1 MRPVWPPRPNLT
13 APKPAPYNRLT
24 KKALFREAVRMIS
37 KSILFSCVSLGLM
50 LAGNAVC
57 QDQPP
62 APKDDQKKAD
72 AAPARETIAKPLT
85 DKQKKKRDEKLR
97 KELETPYKKWLNED
111 VVYIITDEEKT
122 AFKRLATDEERE
134 QFIEQ
139 FWLRRDPTPDTEE
152 NEFKEEHYRRIAYS
166 NDHYA
171 SGIPGWKTDR
181 GRIYI
186 MYGPPDEIESHPSG
200 GTYERPME
208 EGGGETSTYP
218 FEQWRYRYL
227 EGIGTNI
234 IIEFV
239 DPTMSGEYHMTM
251 DPSEKDALTYVP
263 GAGLTLMEQMG
274 LSTKTQRFQNTDGT
288 HLGQAFGGSSESM
301 MEFNRLEQFAKL
313 QKPPAVKF
321 KDLEDAV
328 TSKITF
334 NILPM
339 KVRADFFPLTEA
351 SVLTYITLQFE
362 NKDMQFQ
369 DKAGVEKASVNIFGR
384 VTTMTRRIVQ
394 TFEDTVTVDCA
405 HEMLQA
411 YAQRSSIYQ
420 KTLPLPPGTY
430 RLNVVVKDIVG
441 GNMNNYE
448 TALNVPHVDT
458 EKLSSS
464 TIVLADLIEKVPTRS
479 IGVGQFVIGTS
490 KVRPRV
496 TESFKRDEKMGIYFK
511 LYNFG
516 PDEKTQKP
524 NGQIEYE
531 VVKNGSNEK
540 IFEFTEDI
548 GSLPGA
554 SASQVTVEKLLPLQ
568 KMTPGQYTLK
578 LKITDRNRNQ
588 TLTPTA
594 QFTVT

>member
-1 MRPVWPPRPNLT
+1 MV
-13 APKPAPYNRLT
+13 
-24 KKALFREAVRMIS
+24 S
-37 KSILFSCVSLGLM
+37 KYYLLPCFSLGLM
-50 LAGNAVC
+50 LAGNAAC
-57 QDQPP
+57 QEQTPA
-62 APKDDQKKAD
+62 APKDDQTKTD

-85 DKQKKKRDEKLR
+85 DKQKRKRDEKLR

-122 AFKRLATDEERE
+122 AFHRLATDEERE

-152 NEFKEEHYRRIAYS
+152 NEFKEEHYRRIAYA

-171 SGIPGWKTDR
+171 SGIPGWKSDR

-186 MYGPPDEIESHPSG
+186 IYGPPDEIDSHPSG

-234 IIEFV
+234 VIEFV
-239 DPTMSGEYHMTM
+239 DPSMSGEYHMTM

-274 LSTKTQRFQNTDGT
+274 LASKTQRFQNTDGT

-351 SVLTYITLQFE
+351 SVLTYVTLQFE

-369 DKAGVEKASVNIFGR
+369 AKDGVQKAAVNVFGR
-384 VTTMTRRIVQ
+384 ITTMTRRIVQ
-394 TFEDTVTVDCA
+394 TFEDTVSVESPN
-405 HEMLQA
+405 EMLQE
-411 YAQRSSIYQ
+411 YAKRSSIYQ
-420 KTLPLPPGTY
+420 KSIPLPPGTY

-448 TALNVPHVDT
+448 TALNVPHVDN
-458 EKLSSS
+458 EKLASS

-479 IGVGQFVIGTS
+479 IGVGQFVIGTT

-496 TESFKRDEKMGIYFK
+496 TESFKQDEKMGIYFK

-524 NGQIEYE
+524 SGQIEYQ

-548 GSLPGA
+548 ASLPGA
-554 SASQVTVEKLLPLQ
+554 SASQVTVEKLLPLKKLQ
-568 KMTPGQYTLK
+568 PGNYTLK

>member
-1 MRPVWPPRPNLT
+1 MKAVQLIH
-13 APKPAPYNRLT
+13 
-24 KKALFREAVRMIS
+24 KKAQFLEEASMVL
-37 KSILFSCVSLGLM
+37 KSTVWSCVSIGLM

-57 QDQPP
+57 QTQTPTP
-62 APKDDQKKAD
+62 TDDQKKAD

-85 DKQKKKRDEKLR
+85 EKEKKKRAEKLR

-122 AFKRLATDEERE
+122 TFHRLNTDEERE

-186 MYGPPDEIESHPSG
+186 IYGPPDEIESHPSG

-239 DPTMSGEYHMTM
+239 DPSMSGEYHMTM

-274 LSTKTQRFQNTDGT
+274 MASKTQRFQNTDGT

-321 KDLEDAV
+321 KDLEEAV

-351 SVLTYITLQFE
+351 SVLTYVTLQFE

-369 DKAGVEKASVNIFGR
+369 AKEGVQKASINIFGR
-384 VTTMTRRIVQ
+384 ITTMTRRIVQ
-394 TFEDTVTVDCA
+394 TFEDTVTVDCPN
-405 HEMLQA
+405 EMLQD
-411 YAQRSSIYQ
+411 YAKRSSIYQ
-420 KTLPLPPGTY
+420 KSIPLPPGTY

-448 TALNVPHVDT
+448 TALNVPHVDN

-479 IGVGQFVIGTS
+479 IGTGQFVIGTT

-496 TESFKRDEKMGIYFK
+496 NESFKHDEKMGIFLK

-531 VVKNGSNEK
+531 VLKNGSNEK

-548 GSLPGA
+548 ASLPGA
-554 SASQVTVEKLLPLQ
+554 SASQVTIEKLLPLQ
-568 KMTPGQYTLK
+568 NLPPGQYTLK

-588 TLTPTA
+588 TLTPSA